1 VYYLYP
7 GPKIGLPSKM
17 AKKKK
22 NTNSPNAIAEPVVL
36 AESENEEEDD
46 DEEEE
51 EDMELLQ
58 VDVGDIVKLKQVLDE
73 SVAGTFLEVIDLPE
87 DHRLDNIK
95 LSIMT
100 LACLFAVVAQFSPI
114 PFPESRPM
122 LGICCCMYFLLSGV
136 LQLIVSFLD
145 KDAIMTTLP
154 LKEGDDRAKKVK
166 DMTKYGLRIR
176 TSLPRFDEHFT
187 LIIEF
192 EGAAD
197 SVFVKKTWS
206 VGQFFDVE
214 GMFDEIG
221 LMDEVE
227 AVYKRFAS
235 GNFDKKDAVLAS
247 EKKDN

>member
-1 VYYLYP
+1 
-7 GPKIGLPSKM
+7 M

-22 NTNSPNAIAEPVVL
+22 STPVNVEPLVEKPVK
-36 AESENEEEDD
+36 E

-51 EDMELLQ
+51 EQDDDDDEEDEGIEILQ
-58 VDVGDIVKLKQVLDE
+58 VDTGDWIKLKQVLDE
-73 SVAGTFLEVIDLPE
+73 TVVATVLTVMELQE

-114 PFPESRPM
+114 PFPECRPV
-122 LGICCCMYFLLSGV
+122 LGVCCCSYFFLSGV

-154 LKEGDDRAKKVK
+154 LENGDKRAKKVP

-176 TSLPRFDEHFT
+176 TSLARFDEFYT

-192 EGAAD
+192 QGVED
-197 SVFVKKTWS
+197 SVFVKQTWS

-227 AVYKRFAS
+227 AVYTRFAS
-235 GNFDKKDAVLAS
+235 GKFDKDDSVMV
-247 EKKDN
+247 ENKKKQ